1 MACCTERLLPVLQH
15 ENQEPELPKTLQRR
29 EDRDKQAE
37 NCHHELGITHTL
49 TCIQREQMEVL
60 SSSTELVS
68 V

>member
-1 MACCTERLLPVLQH
+1 MACCTESLLPVLQH

-49 TCIQREQMEVL
+49 TCIQREQM
-60 SSSTELVS
+60 
-68 V
+68 